1 MTTIYPLDESTRTTW
16 PGEHDWNAKR
26 LEYIRRGNVLKGADY
41 TDAEHTRLG
50 LFRLKDGNSV
60 IHKTRRVSTRLAY
73 MVAVDAASIANGC
86 ALNVRPDV
94 YPATTDAEGRQ
105 IPDPRTGD
113 ALKAGNE
120 VWRRSGIGRNLHRWA
135 TMYSTKGDLH
145 LESAVRVMP
154 DKTKR
159 GVVFAHKAEH
169 IKCLRY
175 DGMGID
181 LEYAEIEFTE
191 PIAGYGDGKPV
202 VYNRKITP
210 TEITTT
216 IDGKKVDE
224 MSGPNLSGVVT
235 LTHIPHTPSD
245 DITFSACT
253 FTGYEDGCAIENS
266 SDMIVQVLAH
276 RNAAP
281 ILVLMGGITMPAA
294 NNDGTTPA
302 TTSGAT
308 PVFELP
314 QGGDAKLMEA
324 ALSGL
329 SAIVD
334 NAARVATEAKAN
346 APQFLFTDAGASSSG
361 LALSNR
367 ATQFTAYIEPRR
379 EWVYQGLA
387 RATAIALCLERN
399 QPFDEAADVYEVKG
413 GAALPLDKAAFV
425 ALVRDLLADGL
436 VTRVDAVTALQGLGV
451 GIPEEADPIEYAARA
466 LADKHA
472 TDNADTASIER
483 ASAAYIAARKAAGDP
498 VPLPDANIT
507 PIDASMAP
515 AA

>member
-1 MTTIYPLDESTRTTW
+1 MTNVYPLNESTRTTW

-26 LEYIRRGNVLKGADY
+26 AEYIRRGEVLKGADY
-41 TDAEHTRLG
+41 TTDEHTRLG
-50 LFRLKDGNSV
+50 LFRLMDGNSV
-60 IHKTRRVSTRLAY
+60 IHETRRVSTRLAF

-86 ALNVRPDV
+86 ALNVRPDA
-94 YPATTDAEGRQ
+94 YPATKDAEGRQ
-105 IPDPRTGD
+105 IPDPRTAE

-120 VWRRSGIGRNLHRWA
+120 VWRRSGVSRNLHRWA
-135 TMYSTKGDLH
+135 TQLATKGDLH
-145 LESAVRVMP
+145 LESTVRVVGGA
-154 DKTKR
+154 KR
-159 GVVFAHKAEH
+159 GVIFAHKAEH

-175 DGMGID
+175 DGMGIE
-181 LEYAEIEFTE
+181 LEYAEIEFTA

-202 VYNRKITP
+202 VYNRKI
-210 TEITTT
+210 ERDKITTT
-216 IDGKKVDE
+216 IDGKVDAD
-224 MSGPNLSGVVT
+224 MSGPNRSGVVT

-245 DITFSACT
+245 DITFSACA
-253 FTGYEDGCAIENS
+253 FTGYEDGVAIENS

-281 ILVLMGGITMPAA
+281 ILVLMGGITMPAT
-294 NNDGTTPA
+294 NVDGTDAA
-302 TTSGAT
+302 TTKGAT
-308 PVFELP
+308 PYYELP

-329 SAIVD
+329 SAIVE
-334 NAARVATEAKAN
+334 NATRVATEAKAN

-379 EWVYQGLA
+379 EWVYQGLS
-387 RATAIALCLERN
+387 RALSIALCLERN
-399 QPFDEAADVYEVKG
+399 QPFDESADVYEVKG

-425 ALVRDLLADGL
+425 QLVKDLLDAGL
-436 VTRVDAVTALQGLGV
+436 ITRVDAVTALQGLGV
-451 GIPEEADPIEYAARA
+451 GLPEETDPIEYADRA

-472 TDNADTASIER
+472 VDNAESIGVER
-483 ASAAYIAARKAAGDP
+483 ASAAYVAARKAASEP
-498 VPLPDANIT
+498 APLPDANIET
-507 PIDASMAP
+507 VDGADAP